1 MCKDHGIVDE
11 ERLVLVRFHEVANKV
26 RTDIRAERAFRQRG
40 GLSVDINL
48 RIHETA
54 VSSMWTFGPWNRVL
68 PEAGLIKPEVLW
80 RVRLSAELPLAS
92 DAGRIAALLEQV
104 GKGRLLSI

>member
-1 MCKDHGIVDE
+1 
-11 ERLVLVRFHEVANKV
+11 
-26 RTDIRAERAFRQRG
+26 
-40 GLSVDINL
+40 
-48 RIHETA
+48 
-54 VSSMWTFGPWNRVL
+54 MWTFGPWNRVL